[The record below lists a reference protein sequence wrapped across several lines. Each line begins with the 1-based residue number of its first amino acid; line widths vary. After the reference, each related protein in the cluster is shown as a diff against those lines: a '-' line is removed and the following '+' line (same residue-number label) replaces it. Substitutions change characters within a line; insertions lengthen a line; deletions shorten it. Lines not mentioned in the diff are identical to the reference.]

1 MYLDRVKAAQRRDPQ
16 LQKIRFEVQQGQSQD
31 FMIDSEGTLRLG
43 TRLCV
48 PDVEE
53 LRKGIMEEAHFS
65 AYSIHPG
72 FTKMY
77 HDLEDTYWWN
87 RMKRDIAD
95 FISKCLICQLVKL
108 EHQRPSGLLQ

>member
-1 MYLDRVKAAQRRDPQ
+1 
-16 LQKIRFEVQQGQSQD
+16 
-31 FMIDSEGTLRLG
+31 MIDSEGTLCLG

-48 PDVEE
+48 PNIDE
-53 LRKGIMEEAHFS
+53 LRKEIMEEAHFS

-87 RMKRDIAD
+87 GMKRDIAD
-95 FISKCLICQLVKL
+95 FISKCLTCQQVKL
-108 EHQRPSGLLQ
+108 EHQGPSGLLQQLPIPE